1 MILGHGG
8 NLFEIATKI
17 GCRPEDIV
25 DFSSNMNPLG
35 PPSDLVNYLKDSLN
49 RITYL
54 PDPEARP
61 AITAFSKYNHLSKD
75 EVTAGNGTTQL
86 IYDLPL
92 VLGTKRALIVNPTY
106 SDYADACRMNGV
118 PYDNLYLTESS
129 DFTLQLED
137 LKQVMTDVDTVFICN
152 PNNPTGRI
160 ISKDDLDQL
169 CRQFPLTRFVIDE
182 SYLPF
187 VDSSKEQSFLSDR
200 PANVLVL
207 HSLSKIFK
215 IPGLRIGFLI
225 AAAKT
230 VDKFRAFQKP
240 WSVNGL
246 AQAAMEY
253 LSENMEMAERF
264 ISETCA
270 FINKERTLFVE
281 RLNRDSAIKII
292 PSDTVFMLARLPEDQ
307 TAFNLKSRLLNDKI
321 LIRDCS
327 NFDGLDRRYFRVS
340 LKSTE
345 FNRNLVEKLIHLFPR
360 AHLPRTAT
368 FTPFTDSI
376 GQTND
381 C

>member
-8 NLFEIATKI
+8 NLYEIATKI
-17 GCRPEDIV
+17 GCRTEDII

-35 PPSDLVNYLKDSLN
+35 PPSDLVDYLKESLN
-49 RITYL
+49 RIRYL

-61 AITAFSKYNHLSKD
+61 AIAAFSKYYHLSKD

-86 IYDLPL
+86 IYDLPF

-106 SDYADACRMNGV
+106 SDYADACRMNRV
-118 PYDNLYLTESS
+118 PRHSLYLKESS
-129 DFTLQLED
+129 DFTFQLED
-137 LKQVMTDVDTVFICN
+137 LKQVMTGVDTVFICN

-160 ISKDDLDQL
+160 IPKDYLDQL
-169 CRQFPLTRFVIDE
+169 SRQFPLTRFVIDE

-187 VDSSKEQSFLSDR
+187 VDSSQGQSFLSDR
-200 PANVLVL
+200 PTNVLVL
-207 HSLSKIFK
+207 HSLSKIFR

-225 AAAKT
+225 AAAET

-246 AQAAMEY
+246 AQAAVEY
-253 LSENMEMAERF
+253 LSANMEMAERF
-264 ISETCA
+264 ISETRA

-281 RLNRDSAIKII
+281 RLLRDSTITVI
-292 PSDTVFMLARLPEDQ
+292 PSETVFMLARLPEDQ
-307 TAFNLKSRLLNDKI
+307 TALNLKSRLLNDKI

-345 FNRNLVEKLIHLFPR
+345 FNRYLAKKLIHLFPR
-360 AHLPRTAT
+360 AHLPRTAAMKPST
-368 FTPFTDSI
+368 NSI
-376 GQTND
+376 GQTNE

>member
-35 PPSDLVNYLKDSLN
+35 PPSDLVNYLKESFS
-49 RITYL
+49 RIMYL

-61 AITAFSKYNHLSKD
+61 AIAAFSKYYDLSVN
-75 EVTAGNGTTQL
+75 EVIAGNGTTQL
-86 IYDLPL
+86 IYDLPSAL
-92 VLGTKRALIVNPTY
+92 RTEKALIVNPTY

-118 PYDNLYLTESS
+118 PYHSLYLTESS
-129 DFTLQLED
+129 DFTFQLEN
-137 LKQVMTDVDTVFICN
+137 LKQAMTDVDTVFICN

-160 ISKDDLDQL
+160 IPKDYLDQL
-169 CRQFPLTRFVIDE
+169 IRQFPLTRFVIDE

-187 VDSSKEQSFLSDR
+187 VDLPQGQSFLSDR
-200 PANVLVL
+200 PTNVLVL

-225 AAAKT
+225 AAT
-230 VDKFRAFQKP
+230 ETIEKFRSCQKP
-240 WSVNGL
+240 WSVNSL
-246 AQAAMEY
+246 AQAAVEY
-253 LSENMEMAERF
+253 LSANIEMAERF
-264 ISETCA
+264 ISQTRA
-270 FINKERTLFVE
+270 FINNERKIFVE
-281 RLNRDSAIKII
+281 RLHLDSTITVI
-292 PSDTVFMLARLPEDQ
+292 PSETVFMLARLPENQ

-327 NFDGLDRRYFRVS
+327 NFDGLDRRYFRIS

-345 FNRNLVEKLIHLFPR
+345 LNRNLAEKLIHLFPR
-360 AHLPRTAT
+360 AHLPRTAVM
-368 FTPFTDSI
+368 TPSIQSI
-376 GQTND
+376 GQAND

>member
-25 DFSSNMNPLG
+25 DFSSNMNPVG
-35 PPSDLVNYLKDSLN
+35 PPSDLVDFLKESLS

-54 PDPEARP
+54 PDPGARP
-61 AITAFSKYNHLSKD
+61 AITAFSKYYHLSKD
-75 EVTAGNGTTQL
+75 EVIAGNGTTQL

-92 VLGTKRALIVNPTY
+92 VLGTKKALIVNPTY
-106 SDYADACRMNGV
+106 SDYADACRINRV
-118 PYDNLYLTESS
+118 PHDNLYLPESS
-129 DFTLQLED
+129 DFTFQLED
-137 LKQVMTDVDTVFICN
+137 LKQVMTDADTVFICN

-160 ISKDDLDQL
+160 IPKDCLDQL
-169 CRQFPLTRFVIDE
+169 SRQFPLTRFVIDE

-187 VDSSKEQSFLSDR
+187 VNSSQGQSFLSDR
-200 PANVLVL
+200 PTNVLVL

-225 AAAKT
+225 AAAEIL
-230 VDKFRAFQKP
+230 DKFRAFQKP

-246 AQAAMEY
+246 AQAAVEY
-253 LSENMEMAERF
+253 LSANMEMAEKF
-264 ISETCA
+264 ISETRA
-270 FINKERTLFVE
+270 FISKERALFVD
-281 RLNRDSAIKII
+281 RLHRDSAIKII

-307 TAFNLKSRLLNDKI
+307 TAFSLKTRLLNDKV

-327 NFDGLDRRYFRVS
+327 NFDGLDRRYFRIS

-345 FNRNLVEKLIHLFPR
+345 FNRNLAEKLIHLFPR

-368 FTPFTDSI
+368 MTHATHSI

>member
-1 MILGHGG
+1 MIHGHGG

-35 PPSDLVNYLKDSLN
+35 PPSDLVDYLKESLS
-49 RITYL
+49 RIAYL

-61 AITAFSKYNHLSKD
+61 AIAAFSKYYQLSMD
-75 EVTAGNGTTQL
+75 EVIAGSGTTQL
-86 IYDLPL
+86 IYDLPSAL
-92 VLGTKRALIVNPTY
+92 RTKRALIVNPTY

-118 PYDNLYLTESS
+118 RYHSLYLTESS
-129 DFTLQLED
+129 DFNFQLED
-137 LKQVMTDVDTVFICN
+137 LKQVMTDVDTVFICT

-160 ISKDDLDQL
+160 FPKDYLDQL
-169 CRQFPLTRFVIDE
+169 SRQFPLTRFVIDE

-187 VDSSKEQSFLSDR
+187 VDSPQGQSFLSDR
-200 PANVLVL
+200 PTNVLVL
-207 HSLSKIFK
+207 HSLSKIFR

-225 AAAKT
+225 AAT
-230 VDKFRAFQKP
+230 ETIEKFRSLQKP

-246 AQAAMEY
+246 AQAAVEY
-253 LSENMEMAERF
+253 LSANMEMAERF
-264 ISETCA
+264 ISETRA

-281 RLNRDSAIKII
+281 RLHRDSAIKII

-307 TAFNLKSRLLNDKI
+307 TAFNLKSRLLNHKI

-340 LKSTE
+340 LKSTD
-345 FNRNLVEKLIHLFPR
+345 FNRNLAEKLIHLFPR
-360 AHLPRTAT
+360 AHFSRTSAM
-368 FTPFTDSI
+368 TPSIHSI

>member
-1 MILGHGG
+1 MIHGHGG

-35 PPSDLVNYLKDSLN
+35 PPADLVDYLKESLT
-49 RITYL
+49 RITFL

-61 AITAFSKYNHLSKD
+61 AIDAIAKTY
-75 EVTAGNGTTQL
+75 EVPFDQVLAGNGTTQL
-86 IYDLPL
+86 IYDLPQA
-92 VLGTKRALIVNPTY
+92 LGARRVLIVNPTY
-106 SDYADACRMNGV
+106 SDYADACRMHRI
-118 PYDNLYLTESS
+118 PHKSLYLNELSE
-129 DFTLQLED
+129 FTLHLEEM
-137 LKQVMTDVDTVFICN
+137 KQALLDVDTVFICN

-160 ISKDDLDQL
+160 IPKDDLGHL
-169 CRQFPLTRFVIDE
+169 SRLFPLTQFVVDE

-187 VDSSKEQSFLSDR
+187 VDSPGGQSLISDR

-215 IPGLRIGFLI
+215 VPGLRIGFLI
-225 AAAKT
+225 AAPET
-230 VDKFRAFQKP
+230 IEKFRRLQKP

-246 AQAAMEY
+246 AQAAVEY
-253 LSENMEMAERF
+253 LGANFEMTERF
-264 ISETCA
+264 IAQTRE
-270 FINKERTLFVE
+270 FLKKERTLFIQ
-281 RLNRDSAIKII
+281 RLHRDSTITII
-292 PSDTVFMLARLPEDQ
+292 PSDTVFMLARLPEKQ
-307 TAFNLKSRLLNDKI
+307 TAFDLKSQLLNHKI

-345 FNRNLVEKLIHLFPR
+345 TNQNLAEKLIQLFPS
-360 AHLPRTAT
+360 AHLPRTT
-368 FTPFTDSI
+368 NMTPSAHAI

>member
-1 MILGHGG
+1 MIHGHGG

-17 GCRPEDIV
+17 GCQPEDIV

-35 PPSDLVNYLKDSLN
+35 PPADLVDYLKDSLN
-49 RITYL
+49 RITFL

-61 AITAFSKYNHLSKD
+61 AVTAFSRTYGVPFD
-75 EVTAGNGTTQL
+75 QVIAGNGTTQL
-86 IYDLPL
+86 IYDLPQA
-92 VLGTKRALIVNPTY
+92 LGAKRALIVNPTY
-106 SDYADACRMNGV
+106 SDYADACRMHGI
-118 PYDNLYLTESS
+118 PHESLYLAESS
-129 DFTLQLED
+129 DFTLHLEEMKKA
-137 LKQVMTDVDTVFICN
+137 LTDVDTVYLCN

-160 ISKDDLDQL
+160 IPKDELDQL
-169 CRQFPLTRFVIDE
+169 TRLFPLTQFVVDE

-187 VDSSKEQSFLSDR
+187 VDSPIGQSLLFDR

-215 IPGLRIGFLI
+215 IPGLRVGFLI
-225 AAAKT
+225 AAPQIIE
-230 VDKFRAFQKP
+230 KFRRLQKP

-246 AQAAMEY
+246 AQAAVEY
-253 LSENMEMAERF
+253 LTANFAMAERF
-264 ISETCA
+264 IAQTRA
-270 FINKERTLFVE
+270 FIKKERALFVE
-281 RLNRDSAIKII
+281 RLHRVSTITII
-292 PSDTVFMLARLPEDQ
+292 PSDTVFMLARLPEKQ
-307 TAFNLKSRLLNDKI
+307 AAFDLKSQLLSHKI

-345 FNRNLVEKLIHLFPR
+345 ANRNLAEKLIQLFPS
-360 AHLPRTAT
+360 APLSKTADM
-368 FTPFTDSI
+368 TPSANAI

>member
-8 NLFEIATKI
+8 NLFEISTQI

-61 AITAFSKYNHLSKD
+61 AISAFSKYNHLSKD

-86 IYDLPL
+86 IYDLPR
-92 VLGTKRALIVNPTY
+92 VLETKRALILNPTY
-106 SDYADACRMNGV
+106 SDYADACRMNGI
-118 PYDNLYLTESS
+118 PHDNLYLTDSS
-129 DFTLQLED
+129 DFTLQPED

-160 ISKDDLDQL
+160 IPKSDLDQL
-169 CRQFPLTRFVIDE
+169 CWQFPLIRFVIDE

-187 VDSSKEQSFLSDR
+187 VDSSQGQSFLSDR
-200 PANVLVL
+200 PTNVLVL

-225 AAAKT
+225 AAAET

-253 LSENMEMAERF
+253 LSANMEMADKF
-264 ISETCA
+264 IAETRA
-270 FINKERTLFVE
+270 FIKKERTIFVE
-281 RLNRDSAIKII
+281 RLHRDSTINII

-307 TAFNLKSRLLNDKI
+307 TAFNLKTRLLNDRI

-327 NFDGLDRRYFRVS
+327 NFDGLDRRYFRIS
-340 LKSTE
+340 LKSTA
-345 FNRNLVEKLIHLFPR
+345 FNRNLAEKLIHLFPR
-360 AHLPRTAT
+360 ARSPRTDT
-368 FTPFTDSI
+368 MTPPTRSF